1 MIEFIRVFGVSF
13 LGAMFI
19 FLAPLIVTIIFQ
31 SIFELIWNL
40 IKKNKFKKRLH
51 KMPRVKDLRS
61 KDC

>member
-1 MIEFIRVFGVSF
+1 MIEFIRVFSVSF

-31 SIFELIWNL
+31 SIFNIIWNI
-40 IKKNKFKKRLH
+40 IKKNNFRKKLH

-61 KDC
+61 KDF